1 MYKLDAGLTL
11 SLQTQRGV
19 TLEHAQ
25 RRSHNSGEQRE
36 GVCLDEN
43 EHHEEDSRE
52 CTIHHPGV
60 NGYTKQL
67 RLCRGREGEGLAPA
81 AYQYDAN
88 SRECKTDLGT
98 RMCTICALYSQPT
111 SYHVKRGARPQVC
124 VLCVCILVLCVYP
137 HVLCGRVLM
146 CCVGVSSPSCSPP
159 ASEWCMSPNQVGMCQ
174 CNGRGVS

>member
-1 MYKLDAGLTL
+1 MQGLHSATPDEIPPLQYYNTRHRHCTHMSSSLYTHVIVTVHTCHRHCTHTHSRTPDGSCCWPHCTSIIL
-11 SLQTQRGV
+11 SYNTIIIHY

-81 AYQYDAN
+81 AYQ
-88 SRECKTDLGT
+88 
-98 RMCTICALYSQPT
+98 
-111 SYHVKRGARPQVC
+111 
-124 VLCVCILVLCVYP
+124 
-137 HVLCGRVLM
+137 
-146 CCVGVSSPSCSPP
+146 
-159 ASEWCMSPNQVGMCQ
+159 
-174 CNGRGVS
+174 